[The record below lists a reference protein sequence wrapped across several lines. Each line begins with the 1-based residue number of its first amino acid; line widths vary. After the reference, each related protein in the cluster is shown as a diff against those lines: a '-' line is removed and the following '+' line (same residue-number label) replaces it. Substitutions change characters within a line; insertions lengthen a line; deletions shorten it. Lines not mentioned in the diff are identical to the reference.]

1 MRALIAA
8 LIVCLC
14 IPAYAQ
20 DEQPDTPTH
29 KIWLVLTY
37 VTPGK
42 IPDIREKFAMESES
56 ECWTEAMEFT
66 KRGIPDKLKGHVVA
80 TMAACLIVPPE
91 EKDM

>member
-1 MRALIAA
+1 MRVFLATLF
-8 LIVCLC
+8 VCLC
-14 IPAYAQ
+14 FPALAQ
-20 DEQPDTPTH
+20 EEPQPPQH

-42 IPDIREKFAMESES
+42 VPDIREKFAMESES

-66 KRGIPDKLKGHVVA
+66 KRGIPDKLKDHVIA
-80 TMAACLIVPPE
+80 TMGACLIVPTE